1 MRAMNLMKFLDT
13 ESRNCALVQ
22 SFTLLIG
29 LLLALQP
36 VVVITVAAQGRQA
49 RRNAASASQQLT
61 EDQRIAHVLARLGF
75 GARPVDFERVKA
87 MGVNAYIE
95 QQLDPDSIDDTAL
108 DARLNKL
115 PTLALAIPTLIELY
129 TPPKPAPSPSPT
141 PTPSPTP
148 KPAMLASD
156 QTMQATTTP
165 SPAQMETKME

>member
-36 VVVITVAAQGRQA
+36 VVVITADAQGRQS
-49 RRNAASASQQLT
+49 RRNAASATQQLT
-61 EDQRIAHVLARLGF
+61 EDQRIAHVLARLGY
-75 GARPVDFERVKA
+75 GARPVDFERVKT

-95 QQLDPDSIDDTAL
+95 QQLDPDSIDDSAA

-129 TPPKPAPSPSPT
+129 TPPKPAPSPSP
-141 PTPSPTP
+141 S
-148 KPAMLASD
+148 
-156 QTMQATTTP
+156 P
-165 SPAQMETKME
+165 SPAAKLPANVAALDQKTQGATSMPAPNAQM